1 MAQDNRTEKEK
12 VPNVPYYMLYRFA
25 TTSDRI
31 LICMSTIGSIVAGLM
46 VPFSIIAVAG
56 IFNVMVEH
64 EKNILQSKPVDNAK
78 FLEALH
84 KFGVNYS
91 LIGLT
96 VVVSLYIGTAFVE
109 IAAINQIYQIK
120 QAYLRAAMHQDMSYF
135 DQQQTGDFA
144 SKMADDILKLEDGI
158 GLKVSTFVYNVT
170 GSISA
175 FIMAFL
181 KGWKLT
187 LLCLIMAPVTLVLL
201 MVSGMIAS
209 RLVKKEAVESGR
221 ASAIAEEVI
230 SSIRTV
236 YAYNG
241 QEKEIERYK
250 EPLAKARQL
259 HIKKDIFTGL
269 AMSLLTLGTFCTY
282 GLSFYFGAYLMIK
295 EPESYDANVMFSVFF
310 GVVHGLQYCGM
321 AGAVVNT
328 FGSACGAAAQIFRLI
343 DNTPSINPYEETGV
357 KPLSFEGYIDLKNVM
372 FNYPT
377 RPDVMVLKNV
387 NLSIKRGQSVALVG
401 HSGCGKSSII
411 QLITRFYDVDAG
423 SVRVDGHDVR
433 ELSVRWLRAQIGLV
447 GQEPVLFN
455 TTVRENIRYGRE
467 DASDADIRA
476 AAEQANAHHFILKL
490 PMGYDTLV
498 GERGVSVSGGQK
510 QRIAI
515 ARALVRNP
523 SILLLDEATSAL
535 DMASEMEVQFALE
548 KASVGRTTVIVA
560 HRLSTIRNANL
571 ICVMKDGVIAEEG
584 THTELV
590 AKKGL
595 YYEMVKLQEP
605 DLIDAGSRHKDISIL
620 SEHDIPDGTPARWS
634 IEIIM
639 FFQISP
645 EEENEVK
652 CVAFRDALALNA
664 PEWRL
669 ILVGC
674 ICGFVVGFTL
684 PLAVL
689 AFGQLF
695 GSLSNPDPAI
705 MLKQVSHI
713 AWACVGIGLAIGS
726 SYFIQAVCFGLAGAH
741 LTERL
746 RLSMF
751 AHMLRQ
757 DIAFF
762 DERANSTG
770 ALCARLSAEA
780 AHVQGATGHR
790 ISTLVQCIGTV
801 FLSLGMAL
809 TSEWRVALV
818 ALAFVPLV
826 LPVFYYQNVIA
837 TIVASMNA
845 KAVERSTQ
853 IAVDALSNIRT
864 VAALGREAAF
874 VRKYVAQLG
883 LTLPFA
889 KRGAHLF
896 GLVTGLSRAMFNWM
910 NSAALVYG
918 GHLVAY
924 ERLAYEKILITTQ
937 CIQMAAG
944 IANEMLSYMPDFQ
957 KGMSAAARVIDLL
970 RTRPTIVDSKDPV
983 TGLVTLG
990 EINFKEVEFYYP
1002 NRRSIMV
1009 LKQLNLEVPSGKT
1022 VAFVGRSGCGKSTI
1036 IQLLL
1041 RYYDPC
1047 AGTVSLDGVPLPRL
1061 LMKDLRASFGLVA
1074 QEPVLF
1080 DLTIAENI
1088 AFGQNDRVVTRDE
1101 IIKVAKQANV
1111 HSFVVTL
1118 PQGYDTNIGK
1128 KGTQLSGG
1136 QKQRVAIA
1144 RALLRKPRVL
1154 LLDEATSALDTE
1166 SEKVV
1171 QEALES
1177 AAAGRTCIMIAHR
1190 LSTVR
1195 DADLICVLQGGRIAE
1210 RGTHQQ
1216 LMDRRQLYYE
1226 MHTKP

>member
-1 MAQDNRTEKEK
+1 MAKDKRAETGR
-12 VPNVPYYMLYRFA
+12 VPNVSYYKLYRFA

-46 VPFSIIAVAG
+46 LPFSIIAVAG

-64 EKNILQSKPVDNAK
+64 EKNILQSKPIDNAK

-84 KFGVNYS
+84 KFGINYS

-158 GLKVSTFVYNVT
+158 GLKVSTFVYNIT

-209 RLVKKEAVESGR
+209 RFVKKEAVESGR

-230 SSIRTV
+230 SSVRTV

-241 QEKEIERYK
+241 QEKEIGRYK
-250 EPLAKARQL
+250 EPLAKARQI

-269 AMSLLTLGTFCTY
+269 AMSFLTLGTFCSY
-282 GLSFYFGAYLMIK
+282 GLSFYFGTYLMIK
-295 EPESYDANVMFSVFF
+295 EPESYNANIMFSVFF

-343 DNTPSINPYEETGV
+343 DNTPSINPYKETGV
-357 KPLSFEGYIDLKNVM
+357 KPLSFEGDVDLKNVM

-377 RPDVMVLKNV
+377 RPDVMVLKNI

-535 DMASEMEVQFALE
+535 DMASEMEVQLALE
-548 KASVGRTTVIVA
+548 KAAEGRTTVIVA
-560 HRLSTIRNANL
+560 HRLSTVRNANL

-584 THTELV
+584 THAELV

-595 YYEMVKLQEP
+595 YYDMVKLQEP
-605 DLIDAGSRHKDISIL
+605 DLIDAGSRHKDISI
-620 SEHDIPDGTPARWS
+620 SEHNIPDSTPA
-634 IEIIM
+634 
-639 FFQISP
+639 ISQ
-645 EEENEVK
+645 EDEKEVK
-652 CVAFRDALALNA
+652 RVAFRDALALNA
-664 PEWRL
+664 PEWKL

-695 GSLSNPDPAI
+695 GSLSNPDPSI

-713 AWACVGIGLAIGS
+713 SLACVGIGLAIGS
-726 SYFIQAVCFGLAGAH
+726 SYFIQAVCFGLTGAH

-801 FLSLGMAL
+801 VLSLGMAL
-809 TSEWRVALV
+809 TFEWRVALV

-874 VRKYVAQLG
+874 VREYLAQLA
-883 LTLPFA
+883 LTLQLA

-918 GHLVAY
+918 GYLVVY

-944 IANEMLSYMPDFQ
+944 IANEVLSYMPDFQ
-957 KGMSAAARVIDLL
+957 KGMSAAARVLDLL
-970 RTRPTIVDSKDPV
+970 HKQPAIVDPKDPV
-983 TGLVTLG
+983 TGFVASG
-990 EINFKEVEFYYP
+990 EIEFKEVEFYYP
-1002 NRRSIMV
+1002 NRRNIMV
-1009 LKQLNLEVPSGKT
+1009 LQKLNLEAPSGKT
-1022 VAFVGRSGCGKSTI
+1022 VALVGRSGCGKSTV

-1088 AFGQNDRVVTRDE
+1088 AFGQNDRVVSRDE
-1101 IIKVAKQANV
+1101 IIEVAKQANV

-1154 LLDEATSALDTE
+1154 LLDEATSALDTK

-1216 LMDRRQLYYE
+1216 LMDRHQLYYE
-1226 MHTKP
+1226 MHTKQ

>member
-1 MAQDNRTEKEK
+1 MAKDKRAETGR
-12 VPNVPYYMLYRFA
+12 VPNVSYYKLYRFA

-46 VPFSIIAVAG
+46 LPFSIIAVAG

-64 EKNILQSKPVDNAK
+64 EKNILQSKPIDNAK

-84 KFGVNYS
+84 KFGINYS

-158 GLKVSTFVYNVT
+158 GLKVSTFVYNIT

-209 RLVKKEAVESGR
+209 RFVKKEAVESGR

-230 SSIRTV
+230 SSVRTV

-241 QEKEIERYK
+241 QEKEIGRYK
-250 EPLAKARQL
+250 EPLAKARQI

-269 AMSLLTLGTFCTY
+269 AMSFLTLGTFCSY
-282 GLSFYFGAYLMIK
+282 GLSFYFGTYLMIK
-295 EPESYDANVMFSVFF
+295 EPESYNANIMFSVFF

-343 DNTPSINPYEETGV
+343 DNTPSINPYKETGV
-357 KPLSFEGYIDLKNVM
+357 KPLSFEGDVDLKNVM

-377 RPDVMVLKNV
+377 RPDVMVLKNI

-535 DMASEMEVQFALE
+535 DMASEMEVQLALE
-548 KASVGRTTVIVA
+548 KAAEGRTTVIVA
-560 HRLSTIRNANL
+560 HRLSTVRNANL

-584 THTELV
+584 THAELV

-595 YYEMVKLQEP
+595 YYDMVKLQEP
-605 DLIDAGSRHKDISIL
+605 DLIDAGSRHKDISI
-620 SEHDIPDGTPARWS
+620 SEHNIPDSTPA
-634 IEIIM
+634 
-639 FFQISP
+639 ISQ
-645 EEENEVK
+645 EDEKEVK
-652 CVAFRDALALNA
+652 RVAFRDALALNA
-664 PEWRL
+664 PEWKL

-695 GSLSNPDPAI
+695 GSLSNPDPSI

-713 AWACVGIGLAIGS
+713 SLACVGIGLAIGS
-726 SYFIQAVCFGLAGAH
+726 SYFIQA
-741 LTERL
+741 
-746 RLSMF
+746 
-751 AHMLRQ
+751 
-757 DIAFF
+757 
-762 DERANSTG
+762 
-770 ALCARLSAEA
+770 
-780 AHVQGATGHR
+780 TGHR

-801 FLSLGMAL
+801 VLSLGMAL
-809 TSEWRVALV
+809 TFEWRVALV

-874 VRKYVAQLG
+874 VREYLAQLA
-883 LTLPFA
+883 LTLQLA

-918 GHLVAY
+918 GYLVVY

-944 IANEMLSYMPDFQ
+944 IANEVLSYMPDFQ
-957 KGMSAAARVIDLL
+957 KGMSAAARVLDLL
-970 RTRPTIVDSKDPV
+970 HKQPAIVDPKDPV
-983 TGLVTLG
+983 TGFVASG
-990 EINFKEVEFYYP
+990 EIEFKEVEFYYP
-1002 NRRSIMV
+1002 NRRNIMV
-1009 LKQLNLEVPSGKT
+1009 LQKLNLEAPSGKT
-1022 VAFVGRSGCGKSTI
+1022 VALVGRSGCGKSTV

-1088 AFGQNDRVVTRDE
+1088 AFGQNDRVVSRDE
-1101 IIKVAKQANV
+1101 IIEVAKQANV

-1154 LLDEATSALDTE
+1154 LLDEATSALDTK

-1216 LMDRRQLYYE
+1216 LMDRHQLYYE
-1226 MHTKP
+1226 MHTKQ

>member
-1 MAQDNRTEKEK
+1 MAQVNRTEKENG
-12 VPNVPYYMLYRFA
+12 PNVPYCKLYRFA

-46 VPFSIIAVAG
+46 LPFSVIVVAG

-64 EKNILQSKPVDNAK
+64 EKNVLQSKPVDNAK

-84 KFGVNYS
+84 KFGVHYS

-109 IAAINQIYQIK
+109 IAAINQIYHIK

-175 FIMAFL
+175 LIMAFL

-187 LLCLIMAPVTLVLL
+187 LLCLIMAPVTLVIL
-201 MVSGMIAS
+201 MLSGMIAN

-230 SSIRTV
+230 SSVRTV

-250 EPLAKARQL
+250 EPLAKARQI

-269 AMSLLTLGTFCTY
+269 TMSLLTLGTFCSY
-282 GLSFYFGAYLMIK
+282 GLSFYFGAYLMIE

-310 GVVHGLQYCGM
+310 GVVHGLQFFGM
-321 AGAVVNT
+321 AGAVVTT
-328 FGSACGAAAQIFRLI
+328 FGTACGAAAQIFRLI

-377 RPDVMVLKNV
+377 RPDVMVLKNI

-455 TTVRENIRYGRE
+455 TTVRENIRYGQE
-467 DASDADIRA
+467 DATDADIRA

-535 DMASEMEVQFALE
+535 DMASEMEVQLALE
-548 KASVGRTTVIVA
+548 KASEGRTTVIVA

-571 ICVMKDGVIAEEG
+571 ICVMKDGVIVEEG
-584 THTELV
+584 THAELV

-595 YYEMVKLQEP
+595 YYDMVKLQEP
-605 DLIDAGSRHKDISIL
+605 ALIDAGSRHKDRSI
-620 SEHDIPDGTPARWS
+620 SEHDIPDGTPAVH
-634 IEIIM
+634 
-639 FFQISP
+639 ISRGR
-645 EEENEVK
+645 EEVK
-652 CVAFRDALALNA
+652 SVAFRDALALNA
-664 PEWRL
+664 PEWKL

-705 MLKQVSHI
+705 MLKEVSHI
-713 AWACVGIGLAIGS
+713 SLACVGIGLAIGS

-746 RLSMF
+746 RMSML

-790 ISTLVQCIGTV
+790 ISILVQCIGTV

-874 VRKYVAQLG
+874 VREYVAQLA

-918 GHLVAY
+918 GHLVVY

-937 CIQMAAG
+937 CIQMCAG
-944 IANEMLSYMPDFQ
+944 IANEVLSYMPDFQ
-957 KGMSAAARVIDLL
+957 KGMSAAARVLDLL
-970 RTRPTIVDSKDPV
+970 HTRPAIVDPKDPV
-983 TGLVTLG
+983 TGFVPSG

-1022 VAFVGRSGCGKSTI
+1022 VALVGRSGCGKSTI

-1047 AGTVSLDGVPLPRL
+1047 AGNVSLDGVPLPRL

-1088 AFGQNDRVVTRDE
+1088 AFGQNDRVVSRDE
-1101 IIKVAKQANV
+1101 IIEVAKQANV

-1144 RALLRKPRVL
+1144 RALIRKPRVL

-1171 QEALES
+1171 QEALEGS

-1195 DADLICVLQGGRIAE
+1195 DADLICVLQGGRVAE
-1210 RGTHQQ
+1210 RGTHHE

-1226 MHTKP
+1226 MHTKQ

>member
-64 EKNILQSKPVDNAK
+64 EKNILQFKPVDNAK

-84 KFGVNYS
+84 TFGVKYS

-158 GLKVSTFVYNVT
+158 GLKVSTFMYNLT
-170 GSISA
+170 GAISA
-175 FIMAFL
+175 LVMAFL

-187 LLCLIMAPVTLVLL
+187 LLCLTMAPVTLVLL
-201 MVSGMIAS
+201 MLSGMIAN

-230 SSIRTV
+230 SSVRTV

-250 EPLAKARQL
+250 EPLAKARQI
-259 HIKKDIFTGL
+259 HIKKDISTGL
-269 AMSLLTLGTFCTY
+269 AMSLLTLGTFCSY

-295 EPESYDANVMFSVFF
+295 EPEYYDANVMFSVFF
-310 GVVHGLQYCGM
+310 GVVHGLQYCAM

-357 KPLSFEGYIDLKNVM
+357 KPLTFEGYIDLKNVI

-377 RPDVMVLKNV
+377 RPDVTVLKNI

-467 DASDADIRA
+467 DATDGDIRA
-476 AAEQANAHHFILKL
+476 AAKQANAHHFILKL

-535 DMASEMEVQFALE
+535 DMASEMEVQLALE
-548 KASVGRTTVIVA
+548 KASEGRTTVIVA

-584 THTELV
+584 THSELV
-590 AKKGL
+590 AKNGL

-605 DLIDAGSRHKDISIL
+605 DLIGKFIYEKNRRTILIDISI
-620 SEHDIPDGTPARWS
+620 SEHDIPD
-634 IEIIM
+634 
-639 FFQISP
+639 
-645 EEENEVK
+645 EEEKEVK
-652 CVAFRDALALNA
+652 SVAFRDALALNA
-664 PEWRL
+664 PEWKL

-695 GSLSNPDPAI
+695 GSLSNPDPDL
-705 MLKQVSHI
+705 MLKKVSHI
-713 AWACVGIGLAIGS
+713 SWACVGIGLAIGS
-726 SYFIQAVCFGLAGAH
+726 SYLIQAVCFGLAGAQ

-874 VRKYVAQLG
+874 VREYVAQLA

-937 CIQMAAG
+937 CIQMSAG
-944 IANEMLSYMPDFQ
+944 IANEVLSYMPDFQ
-957 KGMSAAARVIDLL
+957 KGMSAAARVLNLL
-970 RTRPTIVDSKDPV
+970 HTRPNIVDPKDPV
-983 TGLVTLG
+983 TGFVPSG

-1009 LKQLNLEVPSGKT
+1009 MQKLNLEVPSGKT
-1022 VAFVGRSGCGKSTI
+1022 VGLVGRSGCGKSTV

-1088 AFGQNDRVVTRDE
+1088 AFGQNDRVVSRDE
-1101 IIKVAKQANV
+1101 IIEVAKQANV

-1226 MHTKP
+1226 MHTKQ